1 MDDLKLFMLLL
12 GCRPKGR
19 YTEQHDV
26 LFAIGTTLKSI
37 APQIL
42 NFWPEA
48 KGVIHVDA
56 WREVTVVNGF
66 NISIVAKTKD
76 VEINHQPIQLFFINL
91 GGYKQH
97 EFDEFHYKMIVAA
110 TDTSGAIAQAKQ
122 TAFYKHTGFK
132 SAPSHID
139 DKYGIDVDDLF
150 EIKEILAPALK
161 EKYTINLAPTV
172 ITKEDEIHLGYFKL
186 ANL

>member
-1 MDDLKLFMLLL
+1 MEELKLFMLLL

-26 LFAIGTTLKSI
+26 LFAIGTTLKSLI
-37 APQIL
+37 PQIL

-48 KGVIHVDA
+48 KGIIHVDA
-56 WREVTVVNGF
+56 WREVTLIDGF
-66 NISIVAKTKD
+66 SISIVAKTNHTE
-76 VEINHQPIQLFFINL
+76 VNHQPIQLFFINL

-97 EFDEFHYKMIVAA
+97 EFDEFHYKMIIAA
-110 TDTSGAIAQAKQ
+110 TNTANAIAQAKQ

-132 SAPSHID
+132 GAPSHID

-150 EIKEILAPALK
+150 EIKEILAPAIK
-161 EKYTINLAPTV
+161 EKYTIFIAPSTT
-172 ITKEDEIHLGYFKL
+172 TKKDEIHLGYFKL